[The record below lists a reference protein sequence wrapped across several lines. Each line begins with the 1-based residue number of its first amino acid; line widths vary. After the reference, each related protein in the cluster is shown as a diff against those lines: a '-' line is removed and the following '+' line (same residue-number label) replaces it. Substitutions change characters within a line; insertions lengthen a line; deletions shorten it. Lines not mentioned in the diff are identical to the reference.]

1 MIWLGA
7 GRIKKPVFHQ
17 KYFPVDK
24 EVPATEQYKGE
35 KYPSPIFFQ
44 LPVWSSLFLKTRIKR
59 RARYFDFFGNQWWHE
74 AFHYAESQMN

>member
-7 GRIKKPVFHQ
+7 ERIKKPVFHQ

-35 KYPSPIFFQ
+35 K
-44 LPVWSSLFLKTRIKR
+44 
-59 RARYFDFFGNQWWHE
+59 
-74 AFHYAESQMN
+74 